1 MFGTVFNT
9 ISVHTL
15 PLLSHINGFYRDY
28 VSFKC
33 YRSTG
38 CPSSVNCSIPCPKN
52 CQEGYCAIGGACLG
66 CLPGYIGHT
75 CSEGKKKQNTRVF
88 VITTPF
94 SLSFFFFP
102 KL

>member
-1 MFGTVFNT
+1 MFGTVFNS

-15 PLLSHINGFYRDY
+15 PLLSHINGFYRD
-28 VSFKC
+28 SFKC

-52 CQEGYCAIGGACLG
+52 CQEGYCAIAGACLG

-75 CSEGKKKQNTRVF
+75 FSEGKKKQNTRVF
-88 VITTPF
+88 VISTPF
-94 SLSFFFFP
+94 SLSFFFCS